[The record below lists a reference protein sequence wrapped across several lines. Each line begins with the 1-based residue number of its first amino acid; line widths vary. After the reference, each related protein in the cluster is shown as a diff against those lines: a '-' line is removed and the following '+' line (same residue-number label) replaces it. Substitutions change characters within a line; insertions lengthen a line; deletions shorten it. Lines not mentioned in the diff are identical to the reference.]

1 MSAAACKEVICNS
14 NLSATLDSVANLSRR
29 EDEFSD
35 EQLFAMADVMDRAN
49 KDLQR
54 IAFGED

>member
-14 NLSATLDSVANLSRR
+14 NITATLYSIADLARR

-35 EQLFAMADVMDRAN
+35 EQLFEMAAVMDRAN

-54 IAFGED
+54 IAFGVD